1 MQSEHLFS
9 MSVFC
14 FISAL
19 CVLHPPASPD
29 ASASPSAP
37 SAPPPTANVANCCPL
52 LPQII
57 TPQHQVQKKT
67 CAAET
72 WCHFIPSSNDH
83 MFMPA
88 HQHDCTYCV
97 YCHASRGIINPR
109 RVCCPLIIPS
119 LIP

>member
-1 MQSEHLFS
+1 MQREHLFS

-19 CVLHPPASPD
+19 CVLHPPASPE

-57 TPQHQVQKKT
+57 TPQHQVQKKHVLLKPGVILFPAQTIT
-67 CAAET
+67 CSCLHTNMTALIA
-72 WCHFIPSSNDH
+72 CIV
-83 MFMPA
+83 M
-88 HQHDCTYCV
+88 HQE
-97 YCHASRGIINPR
+97 G
-109 RVCCPLIIPS
+109 L
-119 LIP
+119 